1 MLSNSLFVLVT
12 KYRTKSKSDLDA
24 AQPPGYSLLILL
36 VTGFSVTSSPTGFP
50 TLVSPDCYRTKSG
63 ECGEPL
69 AQGDCGD
76 GEWLVL
82 GEGGVLVCQERV
94 CPPGKVL
101 IQGKCLA
108 IVEDSTICSGLGKLK
123 DNNNR
128 LNQSQMNTLNRNV

>member
-36 VTGFSVTSSPTGFP
+36 VTGISVTSSPTRSP
-50 TLVSPDCYRTKSG
+50 TLASQDCYRTESG

-101 IQGKCLA
+101 IQETCLD
-108 IVEDSTICSGLGKLK
+108 IEDSAICSGLGKL
-123 DNNNR
+123 
-128 LNQSQMNTLNRNV
+128 